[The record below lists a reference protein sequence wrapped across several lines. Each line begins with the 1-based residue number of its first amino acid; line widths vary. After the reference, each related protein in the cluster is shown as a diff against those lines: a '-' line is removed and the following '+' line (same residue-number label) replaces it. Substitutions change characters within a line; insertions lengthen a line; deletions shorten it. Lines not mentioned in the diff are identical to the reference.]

1 MGNKGLRGAGWR
13 KGECAQRPPGVS
25 DEGAEGGHVPCD
37 FGVEDVGGVGA
48 AEAASALKSQEEGRV
63 PQPERPQGV
72 EEEGH
77 LGGLLLSEEGRR
89 EVELSRAHPAGL
101 GGGAPRRRQGQKEG
115 GLEVL
120 RQGTGEEEAQKECW
134 KSSLQGP
141 AKHHPPNGSRGG
153 ARRTAQARVP
163 RTVLALEVSRLRK
176 RYGPVQAVDGVSFQV
191 HPGEVVGL
199 LGPNGAGKS
208 TTLRLL
214 AGLVRPDEG
223 TVRLA
228 EHDVRH
234 ARTQALAAA
243 GFLIESPALPA
254 ELTALSALAWVAHLG
269 GRAVDAGRC
278 REALSEV
285 GLTEVAHRR
294 VRALSLGMKQRLS
307 LAAAMLERPPL
318 LVLDEPMN
326 GLDPPGVR
334 DMGELLLRLARAG
347 TALLV
352 SSHLLDEVE
361 RTCQRVLVMA
371 KGRLVAEQP
380 VDAAHPGA
388 LRDLFFSVT
397 DAGAA

>member
-1 MGNKGLRGAGWR
+1 
-13 KGECAQRPPGVS
+13 
-25 DEGAEGGHVPCD
+25 
-37 FGVEDVGGVGA
+37 
-48 AEAASALKSQEEGRV
+48 
-63 PQPERPQGV
+63 
-72 EEEGH
+72 
-77 LGGLLLSEEGRR
+77 
-89 EVELSRAHPAGL
+89 
-101 GGGAPRRRQGQKEG
+101 
-115 GLEVL
+115 
-120 RQGTGEEEAQKECW
+120 
-134 KSSLQGP
+134 
-141 AKHHPPNGSRGG
+141 
-153 ARRTAQARVP
+153 
-163 RTVLALEVSRLRK
+163 
-176 RYGPVQAVDGVSFQV
+176 
-191 HPGEVVGL
+191 
-199 LGPNGAGKS
+199 
-208 TTLRLL
+208 
-214 AGLVRPDEG
+214 
-223 TVRLA
+223 
-228 EHDVRH
+228 
-234 ARTQALAAA
+234 
-243 GFLIESPALPA
+243 
-254 ELTALSALAWVAHLG
+254 LTALSALAWVAHLG

-285 GLTEVAHRR
+285 GLTDVAHRR